1 MIAYSSI
8 KTSTTLSILLLLC
21 FTASCSDNGGSE
33 DPTGQPDESTD
44 SSNDPSDSQQDEDL
58 REPEPPFDYCEG
70 EVPDDVCF
78 ANTRAPES
86 DEVALARAIADKQ
99 LEEDPTALAW
109 DWGEAVL
116 MLGLAQL
123 YRVTGDTDYRD
134 YYQAY
139 VDHHINR
146 GIRITT
152 SDNSAPAA
160 VALALLREGQDETYQ
175 AVVDEALH
183 YYEELALR
191 SDEGGLN
198 HYGIYDLPVSLW
210 ADSLFMFGNVLTG
223 WGELSG
229 EVETLDEYVFQFGVF
244 TDLLQDENGLYR
256 HAIYTPIPQ
265 DPDVYWARANGWIV
279 AAAFDHLRVRGYR
292 GESVPELQDAAERL
306 VEAVIAVQDSETGLW
321 WNILNRP
328 DEIYLETSASALFA
342 FGMARGYRNGHL
354 DESVLPV
361 IRRAMVGVVAAV
373 DTDDDGKPVVTGIS
387 GPTTV
392 GTFDDYAAVSLGDD
406 ISFGVGAVLLALTET
421 AGLPQE

>member
-1 MIAYSSI
+1 MIAYSPAKS
-8 KTSTTLSILLLLC
+8 STLLVVLSLLC
-21 FTASCSDNGGSE
+21 FVAGCSDTDETPE
-33 DPTGQPDESTD
+33 DTAEAPDESVDQSDD
-44 SSNDPSDSQQDEDL
+44 SSADGRDSVEV
-58 REPEPPFDYCEG
+58 EPPFDYCDG
-70 EVPDDVCF
+70 EVPDEACF
-78 ANTRAPES
+78 ASTRDPES
-86 DEVALARAIADKQ
+86 DYVTLARAIADKQ

-116 MLGLAQL
+116 MLGISQL
-123 YRVTGDTDYRD
+123 YRVTGETEYRD

-139 VDHHINR
+139 LEHHIER

-160 VALALLREGQDETYQ
+160 IAIALLREGENESYQ
-175 AVVDEALH
+175 AVVDEALL
-183 YYEELALR
+183 YYDELALR

-229 EVETLDEYVFQFGVF
+229 EVDTLDEYAFQFGVF
-244 TDLLQDENGLYR
+244 TDLLQDENGFYR

-292 GESVPELQDAAERL
+292 EEAVPDIEAAAERL
-306 VEAVIAVQDSETGLW
+306 VTAVIDAQDSETGLW

-361 IRRAMVGVVAAV
+361 VRRAMVGVIAAV
-373 DTDDDGKPVVTGIS
+373 DTNDEGQPVVTGIS

-392 GTFDDYAAVSLGDD
+392 GTFDDYAAVALGDD

-421 AGLPQE
+421 SGLPSE